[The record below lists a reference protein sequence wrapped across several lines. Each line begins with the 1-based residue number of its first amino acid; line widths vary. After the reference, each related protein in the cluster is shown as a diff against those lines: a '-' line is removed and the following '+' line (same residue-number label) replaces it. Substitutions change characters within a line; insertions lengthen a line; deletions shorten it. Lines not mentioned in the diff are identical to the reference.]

1 MNCRLPMRYLAALWL
16 FLIAV
21 PGLAETPR
29 WEFSLEKG
37 GLQSFDRQATAVW
50 MKQQGVLFL
59 TPEWVLVYQVNR
71 TARQAELGQR
81 GASGGAG
88 NFFLSLKV
96 LSAQDGRVIKSMNL
110 PTSAS
115 LSHVLATR
123 GGSFLVRTGN
133 MLYLYS
139 PAFEQLAAREL
150 PLAKEAPNED
160 WQVRVS
166 PVGEKVVLFHEQVFT
181 TAEILPDNSVLHDGK
196 AKVDVLI
203 LNAETLAQERAFT
216 LSHTLPFWAPGDEV
230 LISSNPAHSYTDGQ
244 VGTLNFNGEWSPL
257 TANFLLDRTFCRY
270 NMTTASEERVVLLG
284 CETFTVM
291 SMTGER
297 LYSRHD
303 ARYVFV
309 SALAAGSYLAVQCD
323 RYRMEQIGLS
333 GGASLG
339 TRVDRIEVFDLD
351 TRQRRLSVP
360 IRGDVAYYAVSPQGA
375 LAIVDGGILHV
386 YAVDSHH

>member
-1 MNCRLPMRYLAALWL
+1 MAGWWRGYCCEPGPSHPGGPVCGAGAREWRQGGGEMNCRLPMRYLAALWL

-123 GGSFLVRTGN
+123 GGSFLV
-133 MLYLYS
+133 
-139 PAFEQLAAREL
+139 
-150 PLAKEAPNED
+150 
-160 WQVRVS
+160 
-166 PVGEKVVLFHEQVFT
+166 
-181 TAEILPDNSVLHDGK
+181 
-196 AKVDVLI
+196 
-203 LNAETLAQERAFT
+203 
-216 LSHTLPFWAPGDEV
+216 
-230 LISSNPAHSYTDGQ
+230 
-244 VGTLNFNGEWSPL
+244 
-257 TANFLLDRTFCRY
+257 
-270 NMTTASEERVVLLG
+270 
-284 CETFTVM
+284 
-291 SMTGER
+291 
-297 LYSRHD
+297 
-303 ARYVFV
+303 
-309 SALAAGSYLAVQCD
+309 
-323 RYRMEQIGLS
+323 
-333 GGASLG
+333 
-339 TRVDRIEVFDLD
+339 
-351 TRQRRLSVP
+351 
-360 IRGDVAYYAVSPQGA
+360 
-375 LAIVDGGILHV
+375 
-386 YAVDSHH
+386 